1 MMFYLVV
8 LCSSSF
14 HFSLKSKP
22 LTSSFNPILINS
34 STNISP
40 NPKSNFTKHSKSI
53 ILYPQ
58 LLNLYIHFRLHNA
71 IRISDLRNY
80 RFEEQG

>member
-1 MMFYLVV
+1 MDDVLSCCPMFFFI
-8 LCSSSF
+8 SF
-14 HFSLKSKP
+14 LSKP

-40 NPKSNFTKHSKSI
+40 NPKSNFTKHSYSI